1 MMGNGLGGGFGDSL
15 DDWWPFDPVTE
26 VTRPVQVSRWSGNDL
41 ARKVQRSPE
50 MARRLRDGARIL
62 IGARDEYYRN
72 RGTRSLFDA
81 VERSLETEGTS
92 EGTEAW
98 IDEIDSASSLEVAMI
113 ANMRRNEEIIELLKE
128 RGHHD

>member
-1 MMGNGLGGGFGDSL
+1 
-15 DDWWPFDPVTE
+15 
-26 VTRPVQVSRWSGNDL
+26 
-41 ARKVQRSPE
+41 